1 MKYILIIAIILFSF
15 PGGFSGAANRVNGG
29 PAQLPQ
35 QNILQPKPVNTAPN
49 LNSNVDSQT
58 NQAQNETQGTQQVPS
73 PVLSGQEKASNSQNS
88 QNSQNSPGAATDLP
102 GGRFSW
108 LGWLIFACLIV
119 AAVWWGL
126 GLVKK

>member
-1 MKYILIIAIILFSF
+1 MKYIFIITIILFGLPS
-15 PGGFSGAANRVNGG
+15 GFISAANRVNGG

-49 LNSNVDSQT
+49 LNNNVDSQT
-58 NQAQNETQGTQQVPS
+58 NQTQNETQGTQQVPS
-73 PVLSGQEKASNSQNS
+73 PVLSGQEKASSSQNS
-88 QNSQNSPGAATDLP
+88 QSSPGVAVDLP